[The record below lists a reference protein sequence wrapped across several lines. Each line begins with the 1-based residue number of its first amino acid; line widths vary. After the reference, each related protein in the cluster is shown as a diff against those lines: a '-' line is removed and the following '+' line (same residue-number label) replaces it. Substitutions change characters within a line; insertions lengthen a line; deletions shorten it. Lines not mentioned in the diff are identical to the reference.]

1 MQKIEGL
8 EESKER
14 ALPSSQRK
22 ALKARL
28 VERFNGIIENWESF
42 PIYKEIPDRNTV
54 IRKFTPTDGVG
65 KGLDVVLTARDEYGV
80 KPEQFVSVY
89 TTILNIL
96 PITKSVARCDI
107 TSLEYEDDVTYETY
121 ACYIRSPVPLIA
133 GRIMMNTKF
142 YMPKDSMFIICSL
155 ENEQVR
161 DTYV

>member
-1 MQKIEGL
+1 
-8 EESKER
+8 
-14 ALPSSQRK
+14 
-22 ALKARL
+22 
-28 VERFNGIIENWESF
+28 VDRFNDIIGKWESF
-42 PIYKEIPDRNTV
+42 PLYKEFPETNTV
-54 IRKFTPTDGVG
+54 IRKFTPNEGVG
-65 KGLDVVLTARDEYGV
+65 KGLDVVLISRDEYGV

-107 TSLEYEDDVTYETY
+107 TSLEKEDDVTYETY

-142 YMPKDSMFIICSL
+142 YMPKDDMFIICSL

-161 DTYV
+161 E